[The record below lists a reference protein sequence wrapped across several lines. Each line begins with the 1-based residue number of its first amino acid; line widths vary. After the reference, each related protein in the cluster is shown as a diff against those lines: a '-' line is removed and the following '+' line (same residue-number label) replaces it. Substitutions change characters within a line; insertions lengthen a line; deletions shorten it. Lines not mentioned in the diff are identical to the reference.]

1 LNEAAAASWS
11 PNLFVLGTLSGK
23 DLPVQPD
30 YKNKIF
36 LAFPTVPSDVSSEGT
51 AEFRALQEKYKIAP
65 RHTAAQLS
73 AFAAAKVF
81 VEGLMRAGRDLNREK
96 FINALDTL
104 YGYETGV
111 TPRLTFGPNRR
122 VGAAGAHI
130 VTFDGAKKEFT
141 SLGWVNAY

>member
-1 LNEAAAASWS
+1 MQ
-11 PNLFVLGTLSGK
+11 T
-23 DLPVQPD
+23 
-30 YKNKIF
+30 
-36 LAFPTVPSDVSSEGT
+36 
-51 AEFRALQEKYKIAP
+51 
-65 RHTAAQLS
+65 
-73 AFAAAKVF
+73 
-81 VEGLMRAGRDLNREK
+81 REK